1 MLYLSNWLNLVR
13 VAIFVLISGAS
24 TAARTQEIQ
33 VRCDVF
39 QRDILG
45 NWTATE
51 QVSMEIPVGTV
62 NIIPGHSVSV
72 PVANVLNTRCG

>member
-1 MLYLSNWLNLVR
+1 MLNLSNWLHLVR
-13 VAIFVLISGAS
+13 VVILILIAGAS
-24 TAARTQEIQ
+24 TAARGQEIQ

-62 NIIPGHSVSV
+62 NIMPGHPVSV
-72 PVANVLNTRCG
+72 PVAKVLNTRCG